1 MFLYNKNIR
10 KEHVFVFE
18 HGLFCFDY
26 CFSIQVFWFLTSR
39 WFLNTKNIR
48 QEHAFALEHGLFCF
62 DYCDLIFV
70 FQFKFVGFSLQNGF
84 LIQKISDK
92 SMFLLWNM
100 VCFVLIIV
108 I

>member
-1 MFLYNKNIR
+1 MVCFALIIVNCFSIQVCWFLTSRWLFLYNKNIR

-62 DYCDLIFV
+62 DYCD
-70 FQFKFVGFSLQNGF
+70 
-84 LIQKISDK
+84 
-92 SMFLLWNM
+92 
-100 VCFVLIIV
+100 
-108 I
+108 